1 MITIRN
7 AVMADIEA
15 IVRLNGQ
22 ELGYAYPEEKARE
35 QLKMLLSDA
44 SQKIL
49 VAQCDGETAGYI
61 HAADY
66 LLLYAPKFKNIMG
79 IAVSSAHRRKGIG
92 KALLTAV
99 EVWARETGAVGVRL
113 VSGGSRTEAHAF
125 YRACGYDGGK
135 TQLNFKKYL

>member
-1 MITIRN
+1 MMIRD
-7 AVMADIEA
+7 AVLADIQA

-35 QLKMLLSDA
+35 QLRLLLSDP

-49 VAQCDGETAGYI
+49 VAECDGEVVGYI

-66 LLLYAPKFKNIMG
+66 LALYAPMLKNIMG
-79 IAVSSAHRRKGIG
+79 IAVSSRHRRKGIG
-92 KALLTAV
+92 KALLTAIAD
-99 EVWARETGAVGVRL
+99 WAKETDAKGVRL
-113 VSGGSRTEAHAF
+113 VSGGTRTEAHAF